1 MNNLQMYRNKKKEL
15 KLTNEKISA
24 LSGIPKRT
32 VEDFFRGATPNPKI
46 DTVEAIEK
54 ALGISSRLEWTD
66 EERALGVGNHP
77 TFLSDIEREWLELGS
92 EVLRIRGEDY
102 YKVLKKMIEAA
113 IKME

>member
-1 MNNLQMYRNKKKEL
+1 MVNIETLKKAKKEKKMTFEQL
-15 KLTNEKISA
+15 SES
-24 LSGIPKRT
+24 SGIPVST
-32 VEDFFRGATPNPKI
+32 LYDLFRGVTTAPRI
-46 DTVEAIEK
+46 DTMQAIEK

-77 TFLSDIEREWLELGS
+77 TFLSDREREWLELGS

>member
-1 MNNLQMYRNKKKEL
+1 MEVSELNEERKKQKMSVEELAKKSNL
-15 KLTNEKISA
+15 
-24 LSGIPKRT
+24 PKGT
-32 VEDFFRGATPNPKI
+32 VEKVLFGVVQNPRI
-46 DTVEAIEK
+46 DTMRAIEK
-54 ALGISSRLEWTD
+54 ALGISSSLEWTD

-77 TFLSDIEREWLELGS
+77 TFLSDREREWLELGS

>member
-1 MNNLQMYRNKKKEL
+1 MEVSELNEERKKQKMSVEELAKKSNL
-15 KLTNEKISA
+15 
-24 LSGIPKRT
+24 PKGT
-32 VEDFFRGATPNPKI
+32 VEKVLFGVVQNPRI
-46 DTVEAIEK
+46 DTMRAIEK

-77 TFLSDIEREWLELGS
+77 TFLSDREREWLELGS